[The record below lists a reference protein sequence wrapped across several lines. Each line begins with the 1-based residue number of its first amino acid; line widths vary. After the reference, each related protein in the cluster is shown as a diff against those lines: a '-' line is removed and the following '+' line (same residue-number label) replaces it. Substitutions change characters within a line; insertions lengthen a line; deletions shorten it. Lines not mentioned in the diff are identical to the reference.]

1 MQLRARPLWRIF
13 RLGALAFLA
22 TGTVCVL
29 LRGGSAGLGRSFSL
43 LNTAGDDE
51 AARLA
56 EVKDL
61 RNAHDTQIPFLL
73 PPCIAFFASIVYG
86 LTSFGEAITFMI
98 GWSVSGA
105 LGFLGSDF
113 SFAKGVL
120 YSNMINLL
128 AIPVTIWISRAE
140 IRPTIWWGL
149 YCSVMLFTFEADGI
163 HVLLFDHTG
172 AARHLIAFVFALFA
186 FWRANSA
193 AHDFGRAREVASSP
207 EPMWKETDASGHAA
221 YTLDEHETIV
231 LDSRERWTAHWSFV
245 EKILN
250 EYPALRRAYD
260 TAFPRIYESNKT
272 IETALLILSAAFM
285 LSGFMV
291 GLAST
296 GGAPMMVAFIW
307 LKLSKGAIR
316 ALRNISGFFA
326 IYIWLTLF
334 SRHNH
339 GLHMWSTAQ
348 EWPTFVALIVA
359 GTLGSSVGAWLRTYI
374 SRDHLL
380 FCFYFLIWGDAALL
394 LDVFGSSAQPLVA
407 PSTMFI
413 ATVVLSASVAVC
425 YFQPDAIDALLQKSD
440 EMASILSPRDKNV
453 DIPLNSHEREQ
464 LIGHIEALKAAGRLS
479 KEQEDALNAA
489 VEQRDP
495 RTAQAL
501 RLGGRD
507 DDAHSAVQDALLS
520 LARRAASERK

>member
-1 MQLRARPLWRIF
+1 MQSKPRPLWRLF

-22 TGTVCVL
+22 TGTLCVL
-29 LRGGSAGLGRSFSL
+29 LRGSHAGLGRSFL
-43 LNTAGDDE
+43 LLPTASGDDG
-51 AARLA
+51 ARLA

-73 PPCIAFFASIVYG
+73 PPFIAFFASIVYG

-98 GWSVSGA
+98 GWSISGA
-105 LGFLGSDF
+105 LGFLGSDY

-120 YSNMINLL
+120 FSNMINLL
-128 AIPVTIWISRAE
+128 AIPVTIWISREE

-149 YCSVMLFTFEADGI
+149 YCSIMLFSFEGAGI
-163 HVLLFDHTG
+163 NVLLFDHTG

-193 AHDFGRAREVASSP
+193 AHDFGRARVVASSP
-207 EPMWKETDASGHAA
+207 EPMWKETEASQLAA
-221 YTLDEHETIV
+221 YTLDDHETIV
-231 LDSRERWTAHWSFV
+231 LDSRERWNAHWSV
-245 EKILN
+245 ADKLLDQH
-250 EYPALRRAYD
+250 PALRRVYES
-260 TAFPRIYESNKT
+260 AFPRIYESNKT
-272 IETALLILSAAFM
+272 TEAALLILSAAFM

-307 LKLSKGAIR
+307 LKLTKGAIR

-339 GLHMWSTAQ
+339 GLHMWSTAR
-348 EWPTFVALIVA
+348 EWPMFLALIVS

-394 LDVFGSSAQPLVA
+394 LDVFGSETQPVVA
-407 PSTMFI
+407 PSTMLV
-413 ATVVLSASVAVC
+413 ASVVLLASVAVC
-425 YFQPDAIDALLQKSD
+425 YFHPDSVDALLQKSD
-440 EMASILSPRDKNV
+440 EMAALLSPRQTPRAL
-453 DIPLNSHEREQ
+453 PLSPREREQ

-479 KEQEDALNAA
+479 KEQEDALNEA
-489 VEQRDP
+489 VEQRDA
-495 RTAQAL
+495 RTAAAL
-501 RLGGRD
+501 RDGSEGGV
-507 DDAHSAVQDALLS
+507 HDALLS
-520 LARRAASERK
+520 LARRVASERK

>member
-1 MQLRARPLWRIF
+1 
-13 RLGALAFLA
+13 
-22 TGTVCVL
+22 
-29 LRGGSAGLGRSFSL
+29 
-43 LNTAGDDE
+43 
-51 AARLA
+51 
-56 EVKDL
+56 
-61 RNAHDTQIPFLL
+61 
-73 PPCIAFFASIVYG
+73 
-86 LTSFGEAITFMI
+86 
-98 GWSVSGA
+98 
-105 LGFLGSDF
+105 
-113 SFAKGVL
+113 
-120 YSNMINLL
+120 
-128 AIPVTIWISRAE
+128 
-140 IRPTIWWGL
+140 
-149 YCSVMLFTFEADGI
+149 
-163 HVLLFDHTG
+163 
-172 AARHLIAFVFALFA
+172 
-186 FWRANSA
+186 
-193 AHDFGRAREVASSP
+193 
-207 EPMWKETDASGHAA
+207 
-221 YTLDEHETIV
+221 
-231 LDSRERWTAHWSFV
+231 
-245 EKILN
+245 
-250 EYPALRRAYD
+250 
-260 TAFPRIYESNKT
+260 
-272 IETALLILSAAFM
+272 
-285 LSGFMV
+285 
-291 GLAST
+291 
-296 GGAPMMVAFIW
+296 
-307 LKLSKGAIR
+307 
-316 ALRNISGFFA
+316 
-326 IYIWLTLF
+326 
-334 SRHNH
+334 
-339 GLHMWSTAQ
+339 MWSTAQ